1 MGDIVALVGVIVP
14 FAFVICLVFM
24 ILHFKERKRMHEANT
39 TQAVGKNDR
48 ELLAIADRMEKR
60 IEALEQILD
69 AESPGWRKKYHE
81 HS

>member
-24 ILHFKERKRMHEANT
+24 ILHFKERKRMHEANF
-39 TQAVGKNDR
+39 TQVAGKNDR
-48 ELLAIADRMEKR
+48 ELMAIADRMEKR